1 MKRFL
6 VIVFCLFFYINS
18 AWGFEAL
25 PAEGGDCHVTL
36 SSNSTSQLDCSD
48 NDELTVSEGVSLSR
62 TGTVALNGQSNE
74 NLKITNHGTIQ
85 SSGHHTIYLRS
96 GVNPTIDNKSTGTIE
111 STGGC
116 CAIGYKSVS
125 GTFTVTNA
133 GNIISKTH
141 GTIVNWGTS
150 TAVTNI
156 TNSGT
161 IRMRGLSVSQSD
173 VKALCAICAGGSS
186 GSVTITNS
194 GTIETIGDDRP
205 AIYSNDL
212 TTSVITNSGTIS
224 GHGTAKD
231 ILIADEGAGSATTT
245 ININQG
251 ATWNK
256 GIDLSN
262 TNSKIV
268 LGSDNN
274 RDITVKIYNHDN
286 LTIEDNT
293 TGSNGYTL
301 TTEDLDSGGSN
312 NDGTLTILG
321 ENLEVE
327 KNNQKYRAENTL
339 TKMRGIFG
347 AANYLGGQWPD
358 DCTTVNQKETS
369 TENNETCNNRF
380 VKLFHS
386 YQKRDGVY
394 DGRSSGMIG
403 MLSPIDWKGYPII
416 SNLFVGYSTQEG
428 DFNNGEFLGGDNFV
442 LGLKNTFEHK
452 GLRASFTPMIGVNNL
467 DVKDYDTDKVEKI
480 TNDFLSEF
488 AAINTKINKKIG
500 TGDENYLNISVEGT
514 YGLQRFPE
522 YLSKFTDGD
531 LSVDESIE
539 QLLSGGFEVSYTED
553 LPGNFIIKPYFGV
566 NLNNSLSD
574 EIKITAR
581 NENSNVTSYQ
591 ESWSGYNS
599 GVSFTKKAKNINFD
613 LDLMYGNEDG
623 LINQIAAFSITKSFG
638 KSGKQTENIK
648 PDQDYK
654 TASAISSRDLKEIKD
669 LKYLNEILQAE
680 NKLLKT
686 QNKKLMAQNKKL
698 TNLNDKLE
706 KLNIETLKEN
716 KDSKKLIVELL
727 KENEKI
733 KLEKEIFKNKI
744 LKDENEE
751 LKENTKILQEIEKGV
766 SEDYTNRFKLLIFI
780 TILFLIS
787 LAFVSFIART
797 R

>member
-1 MKRFL
+1 MRFL
-6 VIVFCLFFYINS
+6 FFVLFFLSLNNF
-18 AWGFEAL
+18 AWAFFEPL
-25 PAEGGDCHVTL
+25 EAEGGDCHVTL
-36 SSNSTSQLDCSD
+36 SSNSTSQLNCSD

-62 TGTVALNGQSNE
+62 TGTVALHGQSNE

-96 GVNPTIDNKSTGTIE
+96 GVSPTIDNKSTGTIE

-150 TAVTNI
+150 AAETNI

-161 IRMRGLSVSQSD
+161 IRMRGLSVSQSN

-186 GSVTITNS
+186 GTVTITNS

-245 ININQG
+245 ININKG

-274 RDITVKIYNHDN
+274 RDVTVKIYNHNN

-301 TTEDLDSGGSN
+301 TTEDLDSGGSD

-339 TKMRGIFG
+339 TKMRSIFG
-347 AANYLGGQWPD
+347 AANYLGGEWPD
-358 DCTTVNQKETS
+358 NCTTVEQKETR
-369 TENNETCNNRF
+369 TEHDETCNNRF

-394 DGRSSGMIG
+394 DGSSSGVIG
-403 MLSPIDWKGYPII
+403 MLSPIDWKGYPIV
-416 SNLFVGYSTQEG
+416 SNLFVGYSTQGG
-428 DFNNGEFLGGDNFV
+428 DFDNGEFLGGDNFV
-442 LGLKNTFEHK
+442 LGLKNTFEHR
-452 GLRASFTPMIGVNNL
+452 GLRASFTPMIGISDL
-467 DVKDYDTDKVEKI
+467 DVKDYDTDKVEKV

-488 AAINTKINKKIG
+488 AALNAKINKKIG

-539 QLLSGGFEVSYTED
+539 QLLSGGFEVSYTEG
-553 LPGNFIIKPYFGV
+553 LPGSFIIKPYFGV
-566 NLNNSLSD
+566 NLNSSLTD

-581 NENSNVTSYQ
+581 NENSNVKSSQ
-591 ESWSGYNS
+591 ESWSGYHA
-599 GVSFTKKAKNINFD
+599 GVSLTKKAKDINFD

-623 LINQIAAFSITKSFG
+623 LINQIAAFSVTKSFG
-638 KSGKQTENIK
+638 KSKGVKTSTKTDENIK
-648 PDQDYK
+648 LANIKIDEDVLEFGK
-654 TASAISSRDLKEIKD
+654 LKEINEQIKNQNAK
-669 LKYLNEILQAE
+669 LKAE
-680 NKLLKT
+680 NAKLKSLYTK
-686 QNKKLMAQNKKL
+686 A
-698 TNLNDKLE
+698 
-706 KLNIETLKEN
+706 IEEN
-716 KDSKKLIVELL
+716 KASKKMIVELL

-733 KLEKEIFKNKI
+733 KLEKEIFKNK
-744 LKDENEE
+744 LLENENKK
-751 LKENTKILQEIEKGV
+751 LKQQIEDTVADKGINKFATLLFVTVLLLLAYGMSTFILSI
-766 SEDYTNRFKLLIFI
+766 FKY
-780 TILFLIS
+780 
-787 LAFVSFIART
+787 SFKK
-797 R
+797 